1 MSMFKV
7 FEATGSAMAAQ
18 SVRLNTVASNLANAD
33 VVAGAPDEAYRARMP
48 VFATVLADAADPA
61 GAGSA
66 TGVRVTQIVE
76 RTAPGRAEYAPDH
89 PQADADGYVYHSN
102 VDVVEEMTNMTSA
115 SRSYQSSVEVLGT
128 VKRLM
133 LATLR
138 LGQS

>member
-7 FEATGSAMAAQ
+7 FEASGSAMAAQ

-33 VVAGAPDEAYRARMP
+33 VVAGAPDAVYRARMP
-48 VFATVLADAADPA
+48 VFASVLADAAD
-61 GAGSA
+61 GSA
-66 TGVRVTQIVE
+66 SGVRVTQIVE
-76 RTAPGRAEYAPDH
+76 RTAAGRAEFAPDH
-89 PQADADGYVYHSN
+89 PQADADGYIYHSN